1 MRKHASGRGHA
12 GGVIRVNLPCNL
24 TAAVFRNTFSNHA
37 IRHFEKSMKQQFS
50 LTPIMRIFRGKY
62 FHLTIEVLTIFKSYR
77 IYY

>member
-24 TAAVFRNTFSNHA
+24 TVPFSE
-37 IRHFEKSMKQQFS
+37 ILSQITQFHFEKSMKRQFS